1 METSPPQKRSPL
13 HLHTPLHLLSS
24 LYRFALHRVHP
35 FWIQLFYFIFVSCIG
50 FILLR
55 SLPMRRRALAVDRP
69 ADLDLFFMSLSA
81 TSLSSMD
88 VVEMESFSTSQLL
101 VFTLLM
107 LLGGEV
113 FVSMLGL
120 HFMKIKLPKKETS
133 HNSATMELTS
143 NDQVELESIKP
154 TVTTPS
160 ITSDHLRYNSIRYL
174 GFIVLGYLMLVHFTG
189 YILILWYITLNPSAG
204 EVLSRKAISRHTFAV
219 FTTVS
224 SFGNCGFLPTNEN
237 MIVFKKNPGL
247 LLLVM
252 PQILAGNTLYPAFL
266 RSAVWVLEKCTKK
279 EEFGYILRKHGEIG
293 YDHLFPKL
301 HTSLLGLT
309 VVGLIVVQLLA
320 FCFSEWRVEGLEGMS
335 SYEKLV
341 GALFM
346 SVNSRHSGEMIL
358 DLSTLSSA
366 MLVLYVVMMYLPP
379 YTYFLP
385 LDGDD
390 HNKHSRD
397 RNNEKRTSILQRLMF
412 SQVTYLAIFVI
423 IICITEK
430 RGLSKDPLN
439 YNVLNIVVEVVSA
452 YGNVGFST
460 GYSCKRQLKPDG
472 FCRDEW
478 IGFSGK
484 WSSKGKLTLMAVM
497 LFGRLKMFSM
507 SGGSGWKLN

>member
-1 METSPPQKRSPL
+1 METSPPHKRSPL

-24 LYRFALHRVHP
+24 LYRFALHRVRP
-35 FWIQLFYFIFVSCIG
+35 FWIQLFYFIFVSCVG

-55 SLPMRRRALAVDRP
+55 SLPMRRRALAVDRGR

-88 VVEMESFSTSQLL
+88 VVEMESFSNSQLL

-120 HFMKIKLPKKETS
+120 HFMKLKLPKKETS

-143 NDQVELESIKP
+143 NDQVELGAIKP
-154 TVTTPS
+154 NVTTPS
-160 ITSDHLRYNSIRYL
+160 ISSDHLRYNSIRYL
-174 GFIVLGYLMLVHFTG
+174 GFIVLGYLMLVHFIG
-189 YILILWYITLNPSAG
+189 YILIVWYITLNPSAG
-204 EVLSRKAISRHTFAV
+204 EVLSRKAISRHTFAL

-247 LLLVM
+247 LLLVTL
-252 PQILAGNTLYPAFL
+252 QILAGNTLYPVFL
-266 RSAVWVLEKCTKK
+266 RSVVWVLEKCTKK

-293 YDHLFPKL
+293 YDHLFPRL

-309 VVGLIVVQLLA
+309 VVALIVVQLLA

-366 MLVLYVVMMYLPP
+366 ILVLYVVMMYKPSLP
-379 YTYFLP
+379 YTLSFLN
-385 LDGDD
+385 LIKCLLGDTV
-390 HNKHSRD
+390 KHTKLLLL
-397 RNNEKRTSILQRLMF
+397 NFKLIWLSIYQISIFFNF
-412 SQVTYLAIFVI
+412 SACFISLVKHA
-423 IICITEK
+423 
-430 RGLSKDPLN
+430 P
-439 YNVLNIVVEVVSA
+439 
-452 YGNVGFST
+452 
-460 GYSCKRQLKPDG
+460 
-472 FCRDEW
+472 
-478 IGFSGK
+478 
-484 WSSKGKLTLMAVM
+484 
-497 LFGRLKMFSM
+497 
-507 SGGSGWKLN
+507 